1 MYDRPRAERKLGA
14 TVIYDRMAGYC
25 RELSR
30 WERAALLKELAALAE
45 LDEITDGKIPERP
58 NPSL

>member
-1 MYDRPRAERKLGA
+1 MIDRLRVERRVGMVVA
-14 TVIYDRMAGYC
+14 FDRQAGYC

-45 LDEITDGKIPERP
+45 LDEITDGKIPERG
-58 NPSL
+58 